1 LIDHTCLI
9 SNMASDTGY
18 HTAKQRS
25 DAAKIHS
32 QQKLMGTFPSVAE
45 FFPAIRKA
53 VRSKAGYFVSVVSI
67 LTSLVSFLGELA
79 RRAAILAAHR
89 GVPCPAKNGDALF
102 EFTLKILDEEIH
114 RLQHPEDVQAA
125 EALLMFTGQDVAA
138 TAAAVVAEQQQF
150 IHQQQQLAFQQLLI
164 HQQNMAML
172 LLARQAPPQPQVVPP
187 QVVVT
192 PLPQP
197 QAAPPPQVAAA
208 PAQAARFVSCQHL
221 YLGLMSAV

>member
-1 LIDHTCLI
+1 MD
-9 SNMASDTGY
+9 SDTGY
-18 HTAKQRS
+18 QTAKQRS
-25 DAAKIHS
+25 DAAKIRS

-67 LTSLVSFLGELA
+67 LASLVSFLGELA
-79 RRAAILAAHR
+79 KRAAILAAHR

-125 EALLMFTGQDVAA
+125 EALLMFTGQDAAAVASTTA
-138 TAAAVVAEQQQF
+138 TAAVVAEQQQL

-172 LLARQAPPQPQVVPP
+172 LLARQAPPQVVPP

-197 QAAPPPQVAAA
+197 QAAPPQPAAAA
-208 PAQAARFVSCQHL
+208 PAQAARFVSCRHL
-221 YLGLMSAV
+221 YLGLMPVV